1 MHYTLISAAMAK
13 KLYCH
18 GHYVYITTDKRS
30 LFRLPASYEY
40 GSHAPAEEL
49 FYRGIPAYE
58 GEVRFYVPY
67 GVVQT
72 YQIN

>member
-13 KLYCH
+13 ELYCH
-18 GHYVYITTDKRS
+18 GRSVYITTDKRS

-49 FYRGIPAYE
+49 FYRSIPDSE
-58 GEVRFYVPY
+58 GEVRYY
-67 GVVQT
+67 AT
-72 YQIN
+72 